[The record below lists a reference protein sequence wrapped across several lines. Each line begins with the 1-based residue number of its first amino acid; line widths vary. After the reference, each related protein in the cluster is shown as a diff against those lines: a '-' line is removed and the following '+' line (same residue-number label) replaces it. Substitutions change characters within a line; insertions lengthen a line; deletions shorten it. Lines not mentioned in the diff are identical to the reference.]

1 MQDFVKGQFKPYRAL
16 TKIHLGKAGTD
27 VYKDDIIEFDGTT
40 VKIAGSEFV
49 DPGVRGGIK
58 AGWFVPEAD
67 NISKYV
73 AQRAD
78 IKLRPA
84 NAADRNATESIAFS
98 ELADEERVVGSLQ
111 QTADKR
117 AATLPPQVRQAPAAD
132 DPQAQIAALLAQVQA
147 LQSQL
152 QKSEAP
158 AVTVTKSSAD
168 ENLLSDFDDTSG
180 QGAVPVSRI
189 KSAAVQTFKA
199 DESSMS
205 KAAQALQADG
215 KPLNVEHLKV
225 NPIRTAKSIRLSA
238 DSATGDV
245 LESRE
250 ALEVEDLLPDAVKGK
265 PKGKSGVVNTEG
277 EDKAPAAVV
286 FITAPDGTKV
296 AWNKGDHWR
305 SRVKMATTK
314 YGKDVEMLKAI
325 AAVEDSGVRKELQ
338 KFIGE

>member
-1 MQDFVKGQFKPYRAL
+1 MQEFVKGQFKPYRAL

-67 NISKYV
+67 NISKYI

-84 NAADRNATESIAFS
+84 NAADRNATESVAFS

-117 AATLPPQVRQAPAAD
+117 AATLPPQARQAAAD

-158 AVTVTKSSAD
+158 AVTVTKFSD
-168 ENLLSDFDDTSG
+168 ENLLSGFDDTSG
-180 QGAVPVSRI
+180 QDAVPVSRI
-189 KSAAVQTFKA
+189 KTAAVQTFKA

-250 ALEVEDLLPDAVKGK
+250 ALEIEDLLPDAVKGK

-305 SRVKMATTK
+305 SRVKLATAK